1 MTLYQTTVVGLGT
14 ANWRWTVTGNADFE
28 ENVDVTYQEWDSSTK
43 TWITQQKLDG
53 VPAKVLKLLGEHAE
67 NIASIAEVE
76 FEI

>member
-14 ANWRWTVTGNADFE
+14 ADWRWTVTGNADFE
-28 ENVDVTYQEWDSSTK
+28 ENVDVAYQEWDTSTR
-43 TWITQQKLDG
+43 TWVTKQKLDG

-67 NIASIAEVE
+67 NIASMAEVE